1 MMAEKVI
8 NHFTNLDIPV
18 LCIHDSFLI
27 AADKTRD
34 LNLVMTEKFEQVL
47 MSLGLESDGI
57 GLSTKGMP
65 EGLFQQWLT
74 RPEYRDTWIDN
85 MRKLPYDHPI
95 WAKKL
100 DSFNKR

>member
-27 AADKTRD
+27 AADKTKD
-34 LNLVMTEKFEQVL
+34 LEKVMTEKFEQVL
-47 MSLGLESDGI
+47 RSLGLESDGI

-65 EGLFQQWLT
+65 EGLFQDLISDGSI
-74 RPEYRDTWIDN
+74 EI
-85 MRKLPYDHPI
+85 
-95 WAKKL
+95 
-100 DSFNKR
+100 